1 LAIASTILGHTPSW
15 GKSCPIPSINTNS
28 APGKITSGPA
38 ATSRIRENGAES
50 AGRRPAADPR
60 LIGQVEGRGQILVV
74 RPLPLG
80 GEGVEIDFDQVK
92 IDIDAG
98 KNKSPNKSLDK

>member
-1 LAIASTILGHTPSW
+1 MEQNPRAG
-15 GKSCPIPSINTNS
+15 
-28 APGKITSGPA
+28 GPPQ
-38 ATSRIRENGAES
+38 IHG
-50 AGRRPAADPR
+50 

-80 GEGVEIDFDQVK
+80 EEGVEIDFDQVK

-98 KNKSPNKSLDK
+98 KNKSLDK